1 MNFPLNQILLGD
13 CVQVMSTLPG
23 ASVDFIL
30 TDPPYLVNYCDRENR
45 SIQGDINGGWLKPA
59 FAQMFRVLKQ
69 DSLAVSFYGWS
80 KTDLF
85 FEAWKAAG
93 FRIVGHITFPK
104 RYTSTTRLMR
114 YQHEGAYLL
123 AKGNPAQPTHI
134 IGDVVE
140 FAYSGNK
147 LHPTQKPISVLTP
160 LIESFCPPR
169 GIVMDPFAGSGST
182 CVAARSVGR
191 SFIGME
197 IDPVH
202 HEVSNRR
209 VRTYAHRLA
218 TISANDPIALAA

>member
-1 MNFPLNQILLGD
+1 MSLPVNRVLLGD
-13 CVQVMSTLPG
+13 CRQVMSTLPS

-45 SIQGDINGGWLKPA
+45 SIQGDIDAGWLKPA

-69 DSLAVSFYGWS
+69 DSFCVSFYGWS

-104 RYTSTTRLMR
+104 RYTSTTRMMR

-123 AKGNPAQPTHI
+123 CKGNPQQPEHL

-147 LHPTQKPISVLTP
+147 LHPTQKPLSALAP

-169 GIVMDPFAGSGST
+169 GVVLDPLGGSGST

-191 SFIGME
+191 DFIAIE
-197 IDPVH
+197 IDPLH
-202 HEVSNRR
+202 HEVSSRR
-209 VRTYAHRLA
+209 VRTYADRLA
-218 TISANDPIALAA
+218 AIAANDSYPVAA